1 MSKQFLLFFEIW
13 ILRLLYIH
21 IYILT
26 WHWTAES
33 SEFLVTNLRLGLC
46 DVGVVLPLL
55 VLVVPLLPVGAAH
68 PGGTDAAH
76 GTLLALRGTHQVTL
90 VTVSPHCLLSR
101 AVTTSVLRLRLV
113 TEPPTCLSHFQ
124 VAGVVLGGTSA
135 GPGPV
140 RPFSVNWTWSL
151 IFLFLFMN

>member
-1 MSKQFLLFFEIW
+1 MLGTVQF
-13 ILRLLYIH
+13 
-21 IYILT
+21 
-26 WHWTAES
+26 S
-33 SEFLVTNLRLGLC
+33 SLAGGGCVAGPGGGLKEQKS
-46 DVGVVLPLL
+46 DIVVNQKNI
-55 VLVVPLLPVGAAH
+55 GADH

-140 RPFSVNWTWSL
+140 RPFSVNWT
-151 IFLFLFMN
+151 